1 MTQRDEYGRTQL
13 HYAAFDGPIDEVRI
27 LIEQNAD
34 VNDRDNQQ
42 WTPLHFAAQRGRA
55 DVVAL
60 LLDAGAQVDALTE
73 KGMPALYWASVA
85 PSGDAIATI
94 RVLRAHGADPTAAT
108 IKSPFGLRSPLH
120 HIRETRNNPEIQ
132 AEFADLP

>member
-1 MTQRDEYGRTQL
+1 MTQRDEYGRTEL

-27 LIEQNAD
+27 RIEQNAD

-42 WTPLHFAAQRGRA
+42 WTPLHFAAQMGRA

-60 LLDAGAQVDALTE
+60 LLEAGAQVDALTE
-73 KGMPALYWASVA
+73 KGVPALHLAISA
-85 PSGDAIATI
+85 PRDPIATI
-94 RVLRAHGADPTAAT
+94 RVLRSHGADATAAT
-108 IKSPFGLRSPLH
+108 IKSPFGLRSPLYYL
-120 HIRETRNNPEIQ
+120 RETRNKPDIQ